1 MLALIGGPVGVV
13 LAIVAGAATFMVLA
27 LGLRMLAADDAAWL
41 DGHLGHAFGG
51 RAGGSCGGGGVK
63 LLIYTDAPI
72 LGGAEQTT
80 GGLLEAFG
88 PHVDVTLVGAHR
100 PVVEALARRRP
111 GVRFALAPPIRHKLD
126 LGRMLRFARLVAAA
140 RPDVIQINCPTPW
153 TCKHET
159 LIAALAPGVRT
170 VLIEHLPVEPDGRW
184 IRVVKRMLV
193 RGVDAHVAVGVAR
206 GTGGRAPDR
215 AERGV
220 AQGDRV
226 GRARI
231 RRGALERSAFAVA
244 DRHDSAARPS
254 EGLDILVRALPAVPE
269 VDVEIVGDGPERAAL
284 ESLAREVGVA
294 GRVHFAGW
302 SDRARDWLG
311 RWDAF
316 VLPSRFEGLPL
327 SILDA
332 MLAELPVVATDV
344 GSNGEAVR
352 DHVTGRLVA
361 AEDPDALAAALR
373 DVLADPERAR
383 ELGRAGRE
391 LALERFTVARAGAAV
406 TRRSTTSCWPK
417 LRHDAA
423 P

>member
-1 MLALIGGPVGVV
+1 MAP
-13 LAIVAGAATFMVLA
+13 AA
-27 LGLRMLAADDAAWL
+27 
-41 DGHLGHAFGG
+41 
-51 RAGGSCGGGGVK
+51 GGGVK

-88 PHVDVTLVGAHR
+88 PDIEVTVVGAHR

-126 LGRMLRFARLVAAA
+126 VGRMLRFARLVAAA

-184 IRVVKRMLV
+184 IRAVKRTLV
-193 RGVDAHVAVGVAR
+193 RGVDAHVAVGVAAAR
-206 GTGGRAPDR
+206 ELERQIGLSDGSLRVIESAVPEFV
-215 AERGV
+215 AERSNGQRSRSLV
-220 AQGDRV
+220 GTTARLDRQK
-226 GRARI
+226 
-231 RRGALERSAFAVA
+231 
-244 DRHDSAARPS
+244 
-254 EGLDILVRALPAVPE
+254 GLDILVRALPAVPE

-302 SDRARDWLG
+302 SERARDWLG

-352 DHVTGRLVA
+352 DQVTGRLVA
-361 AEDPDALAAALR
+361 AEDPEALAAALR

-383 ELGRAGRE
+383 ELGRAGRA
-391 LALERFTVARAGAAV
+391 LALERFTVRAQAQRYEALYDELL
-406 TRRSTTSCWPK
+406 S
-417 LRHDAA
+417 
-423 P
+423 

>member
-1 MLALIGGPVGVV
+1 
-13 LAIVAGAATFMVLA
+13 
-27 LGLRMLAADDAAWL
+27 
-41 DGHLGHAFGG
+41 
-51 RAGGSCGGGGVK
+51 VK

-88 PHVDVTLVGAHR
+88 GHIDVTLVGAHR

-111 GVRFALAPPIRHKLD
+111 GVRFALAPSIRHKLD
-126 LGRMLRFARLVAAA
+126 LGRMQRFARLIAAA
-140 RPDVIQINCPTPW
+140 RPDVVQINCPTPW

-159 LIAALAPGVRT
+159 LIAALTPGVRT

-184 IRVVKRMLV
+184 IRAVKRTLV
-193 RGVDAHVAVGVAR
+193 RGVDAHVAVGVAAA
-206 GTGGRAPDR
+206 G
-215 AERGV
+215 E
-220 AQGDRV
+220 
-226 GRARI
+226 
-231 RRGALERSAFAVA
+231 LERQIGLPTGSLRVIESAVPEFAVERSNGHRSRSLIGTTA
-244 DRHDSAARPS
+244 RLDRQK
-254 EGLDILVRALPAVPE
+254 GLDVLVRALPALPD

-284 ESLAREVGVA
+284 EALAGELGVA

-344 GSNGEAVR
+344 GSTAEAVHDR
-352 DHVTGRLVA
+352 VTGRLVA
-361 AEDPDALAAALR
+361 AEDPDALATGLR
-373 DVLADPERAR
+373 DVLADPAWAR
-383 ELGRAGRE
+383 ELGRAGRA
-391 LALERFTVARAGAAV
+391 LALERFTVQVQARRYEALYDELL
-406 TRRSTTSCWPK
+406 S
-417 LRHDAA
+417 
-423 P
+423 